1 MKKAKPMK
9 TLKSVGV
16 LSVAKMAGVMH
27 VALGF
32 LVAPVFLMM
41 GMIGS
46 IAGHP
51 VPFGAIGGV
60 ALAVIAPILYGVM
73 AFIIGA
79 IMALLYNL
87 VAKWTGGIELEVQ
100 SSNPGYSSPPGQM

>member
-1 MKKAKPMK
+1 MK

-16 LSVAKMAGVMH
+16 MSVAKMAGAIH
-27 VALGF
+27 VALG
-32 LVAPVFLMM
+32 LLLAPAFLMM

-46 IAGHP
+46 MAGQHP
-51 VPFGAIGGV
+51 NPFGAIGGV

-73 AFIIGA
+73 AFVIGA

-87 VAKWTGGIELEVQ
+87 VAKWIGGIELEVQ
-100 SSNPGYSSPPGQM
+100 SSDPSNPSLAGQM